1 MKINLANLPLRNGV
15 GMMVF
20 NSDKKIF
27 VGKRI
32 DNQKAWQMP
41 QGGVDKNESLKSA
54 AFRELYEE
62 TGIKSVKIVAES
74 KQKYSYLLPKNLLGK
89 IWKGKFK
96 GQEQKWFL
104 MKFLGDDNEININM
118 KDPEFSEWQWVN
130 PDDLKKLIVSFKKNL
145 YRDIISEFKNFI

>member
-1 MKINLANLPLRNGV
+1 M
-15 GMMVF
+15 
-20 NSDKKIF
+20 F

-32 DNQKAWQMP
+32 DNQEAWQMP
-41 QGGVDKNESLKSA
+41 QGGVDNNEDIKSA
-54 AFRELYEE
+54 ALRELYEE
-62 TGIKSVKIVAES
+62 TGITSVKIIAES
-74 KQKYSYLLPKNLLGK
+74 KYKYSYLLPENLLGK

-145 YRDIISEFKNFI
+145 YINVIEEFKKFI

>member
-1 MKINLANLPLRNGV
+1 
-15 GMMVF
+15 
-20 NSDKKIF
+20 
-27 VGKRI
+27 
-32 DNQKAWQMP
+32 MP
-41 QGGVDKNESLKSA
+41 QGGVDNNEDIKSA
-54 AFRELYEE
+54 ALRELYEE
-62 TGIKSVKIVAES
+62 TGITSVKIIAES
-74 KQKYSYLLPKNLLGK
+74 KYKYSYLLPENLLGK

-145 YRDIISEFKNFI
+145 YMKVIEEFKKFI